1 MFHKE
6 QKKAFKNNAFIAQNM
21 YYNTEKDYFVCP
33 IGQHMEKTGT
43 GTRKSEN
50 GFVSN
55 VTYYEAGNCSNCPL
69 KCLCSKAQGNRRIEI
84 NYKLNAYRKNA
95 RDHLTSQEGLL
106 HRSRRPIEPEAVFG
120 QIKANRQYNR
130 FRHSGK
136 DKVKM
141 DFAIFA
147 IAFNLGKLANKRA
160 KIPKNGQN
168 QYHNKKKSKIY
179 RLIFIFSAKNCSDEI
194 FHRKCAA

>member
-1 MFHKE
+1 
-6 QKKAFKNNAFIAQNM
+6 
-21 YYNTEKDYFVCP
+21 
-33 IGQHMEKTGT
+33 
-43 GTRKSEN
+43 
-50 GFVSN
+50 
-55 VTYYEAGNCSNCPL
+55 
-69 KCLCSKAQGNRRIEI
+69 GNRRIEI
-84 NYKLNAYRKNA
+84 NHKLNAYRKNA

-120 QIKANRQYNR
+120 QIKANKQYNR

-136 DKVKM
+136 DKIKM

-147 IAFNLGKLANKRA
+147 IAFNLSKLAKSVNKCA
-160 KIPKNGQN
+160 KSKKNNQN
-168 QYHNKKKSKIY
+168 PRQDNKKSKIY